1 MAGFIE
7 PPGPP
12 TNLTATTISVT
23 QIDLSW
29 TASATGSPFLYRIS
43 RSSGTGFA
51 LIDSVQSSITT
62 YSDKTVD
69 LGVEYTYFVDAK
81 NLGGYSAPSNQAK
94 ATTSDPEPPVISS
107 VTSVPF
113 IAQFGEDLN
122 VNAFVMDNH
131 VVSSVMLEYRSGI
144 ETSFSTKN
152 MIQSQDQYSAI
163 IPGSKITPNGLI
175 YRVIAADNQDN
186 RDTLATIARISFPEA
201 QSSTATL
208 QGNSYQ
214 SGFPEDVWRMISI
227 PLNLDNK
234 NVQVVLSDFGPP
246 GDKSWKLFKG
256 SDNDVSTSAT
266 FDIGVAFWFKQI
278 LGEGAKEIKPGSGI
292 TSSLEQAR
300 ITLLPGWNQ
309 IGNPFTFAIDWE
321 RDTNAGDNLFI
332 KGPINWDGTKY
343 TGIGQTSGDET
354 PFTELLPW
362 DGYWVYNSSNSS
374 QVLTINPTGS
384 SGQIGLWK
392 ETLDQNQSVSD
403 KVDLRV
409 HFSVQVGKYS
419 DIYNY
424 IGAAVDASDL
434 EDYYD
439 LPELPVI
446 GDYVSLFFDHEY
458 EDGSVKPF
466 TINYKACSEEGYQW
480 MMAVKTNIKDE
491 QNILEWTTKN
501 LPENCHLAILDIS
514 NNKIVDIK
522 SGHYTFTNKYEQ
534 HPVTFKIFAGSDE
547 YVKQAVEEERS
558 KLPDKYELVQ
568 NYPNPFNPG
577 TTIRFKLLHMS
588 EVSLLI
594 YNVLGEKVI
603 TLLQDHVYD
612 TGTHEIQWD
621 GTDQHGNPV
630 SSGLYI
636 YMIRTGQFSAS
647 KKMILLR

>member
-1 MAGFIE
+1 
-7 PPGPP
+7 
-12 TNLTATTISVT
+12 
-23 QIDLSW
+23 
-29 TASATGSPFLYRIS
+29 
-43 RSSGTGFA
+43 
-51 LIDSVQSSITT
+51 
-62 YSDKTVD
+62 
-69 LGVEYTYFVDAK
+69 
-81 NLGGYSAPSNQAK
+81 
-94 ATTSDPEPPVISS
+94 
-107 VTSVPF
+107 
-113 IAQFGEDLN
+113 
-122 VNAFVMDNH
+122 
-131 VVSSVMLEYRSGI
+131 
-144 ETSFSTKN
+144 
-152 MIQSQDQYSAI
+152 
-163 IPGSKITPNGLI
+163 
-175 YRVIAADNQDN
+175 
-186 RDTLATIARISFPEA
+186 
-201 QSSTATL
+201 
-208 QGNSYQ
+208 
-214 SGFPEDVWRMISI
+214 MISI

-266 FDIGVAFWFKQI
+266 FDIGVAFWLKQI

-424 IGAAVDASDL
+424 IGAAVDASDF